1 MKHIIPLS
9 ACLAILSLTG
19 HAAEMY
25 RWVDSRGIV
34 HYSDIRSPDA
44 EKIDPGKYSGQAV
57 PGEDLPYG
65 TRIAQ
70 QNFPVTLY
78 VGAGCGDACDKA
90 RSLLNKRGIPFAEK
104 SLSTKEDIDAF
115 KKLTGSDIVPT
126 LAVGN
131 SYLNGF
137 QSEQWQGEL
146 DIAGY
151 PKIAPYRSPNTE
163 PAKPANQK
171 TAEPVPEN
179 PDVQESPDTQ

>member
-1 MKHIIPLS
+1 MKLIITLSVSLVIMSLS
-9 ACLAILSLTG
+9 A
-19 HAAEMY
+19 HAADMY

-34 HYSDIRSPDA
+34 HYSDIPSPDA
-44 EKIDPGKYSGQAV
+44 EKIDPGKFSGQAA

-90 RSLLNKRGIPFAEK
+90 RNLLSKRGIPYAEK
-104 SLSTKEDIDAF
+104 TLSTKEGIDAF
-115 KKLTGSDIVPT
+115 KKLSGSDIVPT

-131 SYLNGF
+131 SYLKGF

-151 PKIAPYRSPNTE
+151 PKIAPYRAPNAEPTKPAVQKPAE
-163 PAKPANQK
+163 PA
-171 TAEPVPEN
+171 PEN
-179 PDVQESPDTQ
+179 PDVQDNPATQ